1 MRIADAV
8 MVDAGIG
15 CALIGCVLIKHSF
28 RGDPTPVAFLVCGE
42 SFVAGLRG
50 PTIVEDH
57 V

>member
-15 CALIGCVLIKHSF
+15 CVLIGCALIKHSF
-28 RGDPTPVAFLVCGE
+28 RGDPTRVAFLVCGE

>member
-8 MVDAGIG
+8 MVDAVIG
-15 CALIGCVLIKHSF
+15 YALIKHSF
-28 RGDPTPVAFLVCGE
+28 RGDPTRVAFLVCGE